1 MPAFKITLPQELKRY
16 VDACVAEGDH
26 GDASDFIAR
35 LVRAEKKRRAEKELL
50 RLVREAEASGPATPM
65 TRKDW
70 EGIRRRALARIASE
84 KRTHA
89 NRRQK
94 ARSGS

>member
-1 MPAFKITLPQELKRY
+1 MPALKITIPQELKRY
-16 VDACVAEGDH
+16 VDACVAKGNH
-26 GDASDFIAR
+26 GDVNEFIIS
-35 LVRAEKKRRAEKELL
+35 LVRERKQQAEQELL

-70 EGIRRRALARIASE
+70 QEIRRRALARIASE

-94 ARSGS
+94 ARSGR